1 MGAALKLNKF
11 EIVPAEKYLLIQL
24 FGETSAESA
33 VEFNVKV
40 SSPKVASKGI
50 IVDCAHALSLHD
62 AWIEVLAHIEVN
74 LKSSGHQLRLA
85 NVSPALAKAMQSNV
99 IAQTLQVSATLDAA
113 IQEVVSPKLKQAFDA
128 DFLNPF
134 LMATITVLETQAM
147 TTAKTG
153 KIFRRAAGESFLGEI
168 SGVISIV
175 SDCFAGTFVISFPA
189 QTYLKILSRM
199 LGEECLELNAS
210 NADGVGEL
218 TNIIFGQAKVALN
231 QRGFSI
237 QKALPVVLYGA
248 DQLVS
253 QVTKSPRLIVP
264 FETDVGAFSIEIGLP
279 Q

>member
-1 MGAALKLNKF
+1 MGAALKLNRF
-11 EIVPAEKYLLIQL
+11 EIVPAEKYLLVQL
-24 FGETSAESA
+24 FGETSPESA

-40 SSPKVASKGI
+40 SSSKLAGKGVVI
-50 IVDCAHALSLHD
+50 DCAHAQGLHD
-62 AWIEVLAHIEVN
+62 AWIDVLAAIEVS
-74 LKSSGHQLRLA
+74 LRSSGHQLRLA
-85 NVSPALAKAMQSNV
+85 NVSLDLLKAIQTNV
-99 IAQTLQVSATLDAA
+99 LAQTLQISASLDAA
-113 IQEVVSPKLKQAFDA
+113 VQEVAAPKPKQAFDA

-134 LMATITVLETQAM
+134 LIATISVLETQAS
-147 TTAKTG
+147 TKAKTG

-168 SGVISIV
+168 SGVISV
-175 SDCFAGTFVISFPA
+175 VTESFAGTFVISFPA

-199 LGEECLELNAS
+199 LGEECLELNAENS
-210 NADGVGEL
+210 DGVGEL

-264 FETDVGAFSIEIGLP
+264 FETDVGAFSIEVGLP